1 MKKGPVAYELRS
13 SNTQGVDWTLLER
26 MQNCKDPNEM
36 QELSVILIMIIMVM
50 MMYVLPSAAIITHH

>member
-1 MKKGPVAYELRS
+1 MSFALQIPKGLTGLYSR
-13 SNTQGVDWTLLER
+13 R

-50 MMYVLPSAAIITHH
+50 MMSVLPPAAITTHR